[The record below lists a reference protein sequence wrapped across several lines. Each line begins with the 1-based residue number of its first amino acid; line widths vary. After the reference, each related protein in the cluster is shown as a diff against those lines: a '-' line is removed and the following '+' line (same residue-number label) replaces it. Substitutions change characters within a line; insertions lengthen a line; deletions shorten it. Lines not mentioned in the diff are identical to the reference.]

1 MWRVHPEAEQEFIFL
16 ENCKILAVGEVIYVV
31 LACVLRATT
40 KKGRQLFREEKCTP
54 RQNPGYAYESLKLI
68 REYHRPTAGGEF
80 PSNNTGIDADWA
92 IYVVVMTTRQ
102 YDVIRQIYH
111 CR

>member
-54 RQNPGYAYESLKLI
+54 DKILATPVYLVLLSPNSNTNFSLPQ
-68 REYHRPTAGGEF
+68 RVEG
-80 PSNNTGIDADWA
+80 
-92 IYVVVMTTRQ
+92 
-102 YDVIRQIYH
+102 
-111 CR
+111 